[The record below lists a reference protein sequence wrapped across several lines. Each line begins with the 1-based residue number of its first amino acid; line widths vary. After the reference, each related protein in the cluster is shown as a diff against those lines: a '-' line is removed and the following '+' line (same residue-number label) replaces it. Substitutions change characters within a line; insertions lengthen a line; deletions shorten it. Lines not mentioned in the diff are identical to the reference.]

1 MGPLPEVSWM
11 RRIYGVA
18 AVMLAMAVPVFAAK
32 IEGTTTL
39 KDSRP
44 AGTAEKKKHQVFDLS
59 FDAVPN
65 SYTCR
70 TDRNKSVNPTDF
82 VVGDPISY
90 EISGQKVK
98 LRTPAGKQVDCKVVR
113 VEAIGVVAPPPATVQ

>member
-1 MGPLPEVSWM
+1 M
-11 RRIYGVA
+11 RKVYGIA

-32 IEGTTTL
+32 IEGTGTL

-44 AGTAEKKKHQVFDLS
+44 AGTPEKKKHQVYDLS
-59 FDAVPN
+59 FDAPPH

-70 TDRNKSVNPTDF
+70 TDRNKSMNPTDF

-90 EISGQKVK
+90 EIDGQKVK
-98 LRTPAGKQVDCKVVR
+98 IKTPEGKQVDCKVVR
-113 VEAIGVVAPPPATVQ
+113 VEVIPPPAPARSTIPAAPQGPTAQ